1 VQTEKNKTKA
11 FHYRHSSSTE
21 TYKNKTS
28 ESSNAKQS
36 FPRRISQIT
45 KQLQYFPSQQTT
57 DSSFLEKQAPEGS
70 REKIIDENPS
80 HQEIPG
86 LGHSSSLKKGQNA
99 RAVLKN

>member
-1 VQTEKNKTKA
+1 VQTEKNKKKA

-28 ESSNAKQS
+28 ESSNAKHS
-36 FPRRISQIT
+36 LPRRISQIT

-70 REKIIDENPS
+70 RRK
-80 HQEIPG
+80 
-86 LGHSSSLKKGQNA
+86 
-99 RAVLKN
+99 